1 MRRNGFKNRRCFDIV
16 SISILIFNILNRIIV
31 CLSKKIIAFSLTGG
45 RNPRIAKTQPENLH
59 FFAKKKKKN
68 KLTL

>member
-1 MRRNGFKNRRCFDIV
+1 M
-16 SISILIFNILNRIIV
+16 SISILIFNTLNRIIV

-59 FFAKKKKKN
+59 FFDKKKKN

>member
-1 MRRNGFKNRRCFDIV
+1 MPKQ
-16 SISILIFNILNRIIV
+16 
-31 CLSKKIIAFSLTGG
+31 KIIAFSLTGG

-59 FFAKKKKKN
+59 FFAKKKKKKKKKKNFFFLKKKKKKKKKN